1 MIYTISSHGCISQ
14 FLGTPFF
21 QLTDETL
28 DLDMNWVRDFSLNC
42 FGLKYFSPSRLIPKD
57 CAMVS
62 SEILNEKFPI
72 NSFSP
77 LNVKENYLVT
87 SSLLP
92 LNFSKKGSHCFYP
105 KIAIRSSWYS
115 ELSNV
120 FGSTLL
126 VILTEKLLL

>member
-14 FLGTPFF
+14 LLGTAFF

-28 DLDMNWVRDFSLNC
+28 DLDMNWVDDFSLN
-42 FGLKYFSPSRLIPKD
+42 FFVLKYFFPSGWIPKD
-57 CAMVS
+57 CAMVT
-62 SEILNEKFPI
+62 SENLNDKFPI
-72 NSFSP
+72 NAFSP
-77 LNVKENYLVT
+77 LNVKANYLVT

-92 LNFSKKGSHCFYP
+92 LNFSKKGSHCFSP
-105 KIAIRSSWYS
+105 KISIQSSWYS

-120 FGSTLL
+120 FGSTVL